1 MTITE
6 LQDALV
12 FVGLIDRDAIDD
24 PDGYDEG
31 STLAQID
38 ELHKMLPRDDTA
50 LLRQALEALERLVP
64 HGLTGANTRTEAMAA
79 LRERLGETT

>member
-12 FVGLIDRDAIDD
+12 YTNIIDRDAIED
-24 PDGYDEG
+24 PENYDEG

-38 ELHKMLPRDDTA
+38 ELHKMLDDTA
-50 LLRQALEALERLVP
+50 LLRQALESLRGYRRE
-64 HGLTGANTRTEAMAA
+64 HGHAQPCDAEVA
-79 LRERLGETT
+79 LRARLGETT

>member
-12 FVGLIDRDAIDD
+12 YACLIDPDAIDD

-38 ELHKMLPRDDTA
+38 ELHKMLPRDDTV
-50 LLRQALEALERLVP
+50 LLRKALDSLRGYRREHGHTQPCDAEVALC
-64 HGLTGANTRTEAMAA
+64 
-79 LRERLGETT
+79 ERLGVKE

>member
-12 FVGLIDRDAIDD
+12 YTNIIDRDAIED

-38 ELHKMLPRDDTA
+38 ELHKMLPDDTT
-50 LLRQALEALERLVP
+50 LLRQALESLRGYRREHGHTQPCDAEIALC
-64 HGLTGANTRTEAMAA
+64 
-79 LRERLGETT
+79 ERLGVKE